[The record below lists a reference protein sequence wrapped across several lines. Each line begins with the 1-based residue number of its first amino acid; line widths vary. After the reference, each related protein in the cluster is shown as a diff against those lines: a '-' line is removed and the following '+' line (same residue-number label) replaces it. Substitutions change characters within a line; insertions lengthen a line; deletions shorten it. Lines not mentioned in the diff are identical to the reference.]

1 MFPRSGG
8 WSVTMDVDAMERA
21 KGGQHPTGK
30 RERVQEAEAQ
40 ARALGVTIGAHPTF
54 GRADLV
60 AEHPE
65 LGTVVVEVEGDSSRQ
80 REQAMYSA
88 LGQLLVQM
96 RNFDDATSYAL
107 AVPDSPVWER
117 QLMKI
122 PAAVAARL
130 RVRLYLVSEA
140 GTREVVAM

>member
-1 MFPRSGG
+1 
-8 WSVTMDVDAMERA
+8 
-21 KGGQHPTGK
+21 
-30 RERVQEAEAQ
+30 
-40 ARALGVTIGAHPTF
+40 
-54 GRADLV
+54 
-60 AEHPE
+60 
-65 LGTVVVEVEGDSSRQ
+65 
-80 REQAMYSA
+80 MYSA

-96 RNFDDATSYAL
+96 RNFDDATSYAI

-140 GTREVVAM
+140 GTREVVAT